1 MNENKNGYRNILVV
15 SRSTR
20 ECRKA
25 VETGISLAKFYGA
38 RLTVLHVIHDPF
50 SLEGWNLPVP
60 SLEAEYRKMVEEI
73 RRQIHRLVAAEKE
86 LGLEVNEEICEGVP
100 HKEILR
106 AVEREKIDLVLM
118 TAHDEGRL
126 EHIMFGRTT
135 NEIVRRL
142 PADLLLVKEGQ

>member
-1 MNENKNGYRNILVV
+1 MNGYRNIMVV

-20 ECRKA
+20 QCRKA
-25 VETGISLAKFYGA
+25 VERGISLAKFYGA

-60 SLEAEYRKMVEEI
+60 SLEAEYRKMVEDI

-86 LGLEVNEEICEGVP
+86 LGLEVNEQIREGVP
-100 HKEILR
+100 HKEILT
-106 AVEREKIDLVLM
+106 AVEEEKIDLVLM

-135 NEIVRRL
+135 DEIVRRL
-142 PADLLLVKEGQ
+142 PADLLLVKEAP